1 MITGKSIK
9 GALNYN
15 EQKVLEGNAE
25 CIYASGF
32 IKELHDMAFYDK
44 LNRFEDLNDKNRR
57 SKTNTLHISLNFD
70 LTEKLDKETLSSI
83 AAAYMEKIGFGN
95 QPFLVYQHLDAAHP
109 HVHIVSTCIQQNGR
123 RIPLHNIGRNQ
134 SEKARKEIEQKY
146 NLVKAE
152 SKALKPEQ
160 PFVIQAA
167 KATYG
172 KSETKRSISN
182 VVRMVVQ
189 NYKYTSLAELN
200 AVLKQ
205 YNVTADRGK
214 EGTTMFEK
222 KGLMYSILD
231 AKGNKIGIPIKASAI
246 YGKPTLPFLENQFR
260 LNEALR
266 EPYKVNL
273 KNTIDKVLNSQNSI
287 TRNEFSERLKQQGI
301 YALFRENGEGQ
312 TYGITFVDN
321 RFKTVFNG
329 SNLGKSYS
337 AKRIMERLSVRQNAS
352 DHFRPRFSE
361 TFIKPAEGKKE
372 ETDIGFTNLI
382 ADLLMAETH
391 YQISPEAALRLK
403 RKKKG
408 RSLHRR

>member
-32 IKELHDMAFYDK
+32 IKELHDMTFYDK

-70 LTEKLDKETLSSI
+70 LTEKLDKETLSNI
-83 AAAYMEKIGFGN
+83 ATVYMEKIGFGR

-109 HVHIVSTCIQQNGR
+109 HIHIVTTGIEQNGK
-123 RIPLHNIGRNQ
+123 RISLHNIGRNQ
-134 SEKARKEIEQKY
+134 SEKARKEIEQEY

-152 SKALKPEQ
+152 GKTLKPEQ
-160 PFVIQAA
+160 VFGIQPEKVI
-167 KATYG
+167 YG

-205 YNVTADRGK
+205 YNVIADRGK
-214 EGTTMFEK
+214 EGTKMFEK
-222 KGLMYSILD
+222 KGLIYSILD
-231 AKGNKIGIPIKASAI
+231 SKGNKIGVPIKASAI
-246 YGKPTLPFLENQFR
+246 YGKPTLPFLEGRFR
-260 LNEALR
+260 INEPLR
-266 EPYKVNL
+266 QPHKVKL
-273 KNTIDKVLNSQNSI
+273 RDTIDQVLGSQNSM
-287 TRNEFSERLKQQGI
+287 TRNEFTEKLKQQGI
-301 YALFRENGEGQ
+301 YALFRENSGGL

-321 RFKTVFNG
+321 RFKAVFNG
-329 SNLGKSYS
+329 SDLGKSYS
-337 AKRIMERLSVRQNAS
+337 AKRILERLSMHQPAS
-352 DHFRPRFSE
+352 DHFRTRFSKPL
-361 TFIKPAEGKKE
+361 IKPAEGKKR
-372 ETDIGFTNLI
+372 ETANDFANLI
-382 ADLLMAETH
+382 VDLLRAETP

-403 RKKKG
+403 RKRKG
-408 RSLHRR
+408 RTPRW